1 MANFVVGNG
10 GKILS
15 QKSHISRTIDEDGSA
30 QLLALTEAETKISL
44 LGNLFMSEGKI
55 CMEKG
60 TQKS

>member
-55 CMEKG
+55 WMEKG